1 MHACI
6 HKYIHQYIRWYIKN
20 YAKIMCEHNAS
31 GRGSLEEK
39 QFCPCFA
46 IWGHALTRRKNAT
59 TDCRWILVGWW
70 KAKRCWWYPW
80 DMLEYP
86 QPSNVRGKI
95 VFVPKNKRTKC
106 GNANCFFEVHSFH
119 SLKRLGLSWNHY
131 LVFQRQHLAIQLP
144 SRFRVPVRNG
154 NSMCNHGAIS
164 SDHHGTMERWYTS
177 IAQSRWKSFSLSR

>member
-1 MHACI
+1 
-6 HKYIHQYIRWYIKN
+6 
-20 YAKIMCEHNAS
+20 
-31 GRGSLEEK
+31 
-39 QFCPCFA
+39 
-46 IWGHALTRRKNAT
+46 
-59 TDCRWILVGWW
+59 
-70 KAKRCWWYPW
+70 
-80 DMLEYP
+80 MLEYP

-177 IAQSRWKSFSLSR
+177 IAQSRWKSFSLSRYPFGHVSCIHDVSFRPSRDHRNFLPKLFRADQSFKF